1 MTFGGADSFRGQMQV
16 DAESFIAVKGFK
28 AKGKRVTTFA
38 IDSVEELEPLRQP
51 EQEELPEEEGTEPI
65 EEAEDPDDGK
75 SQDQVADE
83 MNGQMRLFDE

>member
-1 MTFGGADSFRGQMQV
+1 M
-16 DAESFIAVKGFK
+16 DAESFIAVKGVK